1 MKIIGRK
8 KEIERLNE
16 LYESNKPEFVAV
28 FGRRRVGKTF
38 LINELFS
45 SKYAFHHTALSIINE
60 ETDERIN
67 TKDQLSHFKES
78 LHKYGYS
85 GNRIIND
92 WFQAFYALE
101 ELLDSVEQDRKVV
114 FIDELPWLDTKGSKF
129 VNALEAFWNSWANNK
144 NIMLIICGSAN
155 AWMTKRML
163 NSYGGLYD
171 RITEEIELFPFNLKE
186 CEEYFQEKNIIL
198 SRYDIVQSYMAIGGI
213 PFYLD
218 KIDGR
223 LSLVQNIDKLF
234 FSKGASL
241 KNEFTKLFKSSFKN
255 HELIIKIVK
264 LLNSKSIGFT
274 RNEIIEKLKLEDGE
288 VISNALNALSSSGF
302 IIKYRPLTTNYK
314 QLFYK
319 LVDPFCLFYLRFV
332 EDCGSLD
339 ENMFEHS
346 NESMKVVSW
355 RGLSFENIC
364 FNHIN
369 QIKEK
374 LKITMVNSDVGPFVY
389 ANEGKLETQI
399 DMVITRKDNITN
411 LCEIKFYN
419 DEYLLDKDNYFKLMR
434 KDKTLSSF
442 LNKKQV
448 IRNTL
453 ITTFGLRKN
462 EYSSSYQYV
471 ITLDD
476 LFS

>member
-16 LYESNKPEFVAV
+16 LYESSKPEFVAI

-274 RNEIIEKLKLEDGE
+274 RNEIIEKLKLEEGE
-288 VISNALNALSSSGF
+288 ITANALNALSSSGF
-302 IIKYRPLTTNYK
+302 IIKYRPLTTNYR

-332 EDCGSLD
+332 DDCVSLD

-374 LKITMVNSDVGPFVY
+374 LKITMVSSDVGPFIYV
-389 ANEGKLETQI
+389 NEGKFETQI

-442 LNKKQV
+442 LNKKQI